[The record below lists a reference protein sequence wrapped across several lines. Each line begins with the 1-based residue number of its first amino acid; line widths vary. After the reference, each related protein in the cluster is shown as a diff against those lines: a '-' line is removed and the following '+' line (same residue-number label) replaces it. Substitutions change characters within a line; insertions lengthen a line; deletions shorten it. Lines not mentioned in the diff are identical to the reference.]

1 MAADSQK
8 FTGGEVSKAKK
19 SDDLQKEP
27 GPITL
32 RLQRD
37 GVSDLGCNLRPRLKG
52 YLGMMSVLYVII
64 HEMGS
69 TIDTRASETGRIS
82 FIDQSA
88 RVDYCASRALTSQLN
103 SSFLSPP

>member
-1 MAADSQK
+1 VAADSQK

-37 GVSDLGCNLRPRLKG
+37 GVSDLGCNFAAPTQGLSRHDEC
-52 YLGMMSVLYVII
+52 SVRHYSRDGVNKLILARARQG
-64 HEMGS
+64 GS
-69 TIDTRASETGRIS
+69 VSSIS
-82 FIDQSA
+82 RQELITA
-88 RVDYCASRALTSQLN
+88 PLE
-103 SSFLSPP
+103 P

>member
-1 MAADSQK
+1 VAADSQK

-37 GVSDLGCNLRPRLKG
+37 GVSDLGCNFAAPTQGLSRHDEC
-52 YLGMMSVLYVII
+52 SVPLFTRWGQQLILARARQG
-64 HEMGS
+64 GS
-69 TIDTRASETGRIS
+69 VSSIS
-82 FIDQSA
+82 RQELITA
-88 RVDYCASRALTSQLN
+88 PLE
-103 SSFLSPP
+103 P